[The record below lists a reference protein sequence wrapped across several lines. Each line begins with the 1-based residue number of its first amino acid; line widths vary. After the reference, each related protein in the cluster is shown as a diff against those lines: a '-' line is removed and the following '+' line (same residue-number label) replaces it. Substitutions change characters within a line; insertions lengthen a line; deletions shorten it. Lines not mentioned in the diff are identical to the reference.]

1 MSYEVLNSDFQEQ
14 LNLAKKLWQD
24 YKTAKDAMEKANEQG
39 DLDEISDKA
48 ASLSKIESQ
57 IKSMNDMEDDSE
69 DISEEE
75 IKKMISSSLK
85 ETKPYKA
92 SYDMPLGILHDE
104 VAEPVV
110 LNVISNL
117 LNFATTKG
125 TAPKERKDEDPN
137 EFGVR
142 LGDFMLMESY
152 REAMA
157 QEVDIIQ
164 RSYDDLK
171 ELLGKL
177 DVEYISAHAANQ
189 NSIYNTA
196 DRNDYIAQTVHE
208 FYREKIL
215 KGEEEY
221 EFVKEWM
228 KEFEI
233 GIDFDITSID
243 GEAYQVR
250 IKESENTSVP
260 LADKGMGSIQMM
272 ILLLRLAT
280 IIRRN
285 RRNKY
290 IRPLVIIEEPEQNLH
305 PKMQSKLA
313 QLFFSL
319 AAEDE
324 RCFFLIET
332 HSEYLIRKTQVIVA
346 KENYLDNDELSKM
359 NSFKVYYLPSDDD
372 SPYEMRYRLDG
383 CFENDFGEGFF
394 DEAENLA
401 FQVL

>member
-1 MSYEVLNSDFQEQ
+1 
-14 LNLAKKLWQD
+14 
-24 YKTAKDAMEKANEQG
+24 
-39 DLDEISDKA
+39 
-48 ASLSKIESQ
+48 
-57 IKSMNDMEDDSE
+57 
-69 DISEEE
+69 
-75 IKKMISSSLK
+75 
-85 ETKPYKA
+85 
-92 SYDMPLGILHDE
+92 MPLGIYYGM

-110 LNVISNL
+110 LNVISNI

-125 TAPKERKDEDPN
+125 DAPKEAKDEDPN
-137 EFGVR
+137 VFGAR
-142 LGDFMLMESY
+142 LNEFMLMESY

-157 QEVDIIQ
+157 QEVDTIR
-164 RSYDDLK
+164 RSYKDLK
-171 ELLGKL
+171 DLLGQI

-189 NSIYNTA
+189 NALYNTA
-196 DRNDYIAQTVHE
+196 DRNDYIAQTIHE

-215 KGEEEY
+215 KGEDEY
-221 EFVKEWM
+221 EFVKKWM
-228 KEFEI
+228 IEFEI

-250 IKESENTSVP
+250 IVESENTSVP
-260 LADKGMGSIQMM
+260 LADKGMGSIQIM

-285 RRNKY
+285 RKNKH
-290 IRPLVIIEEPEQNLH
+290 IRPMVVIEEPEQNLH

-313 QLFFSL
+313 NLFFSL

-332 HSEYLIRKTQVIVA
+332 HSEYLIRNTQVIVA
-346 KENYLDNDELSKM
+346 QEDLDEVELHEM
-359 NSFKVYYLPSDDD
+359 NSFKVYYLPSDDTT
-372 SPYEMRYRLDG
+372 PYEMRYRSDG

-401 FQVL
+401 FKVL